1 MNRVAG
7 QTVGTLTIAD
17 PILAHRVRLLL
28 LDLANDNWPA
38 ALRDIDLLYR
48 KVQPAAP
55 SVEWEDQEPLETT
68 ALVYS
73 EEDGT
78 LSERICHGPDEEG
91 NCPLGNNGELVACAG
106 KRVAVDGWD
115 LPIARDATRCPLTG
129 LGLFKG

>member
-1 MNRVAG
+1 MNRVAR
-7 QTVGTLTIAD
+7 QTAGTLTIAD

-28 LDLANDNWPA
+28 LDLANDNWPG

-55 SVEWEDQEPLETT
+55 CIEWDDQEAPDTT

-73 EEDGT
+73 EADGT
-78 LSERICHGPDEEG
+78 IVERICHGPDEDG
-91 NCPLGNNGELVACAG
+91 NCPLGNSGQLVACAG

-115 LPIARDATRCPLTG
+115 LPIARDATRCPLAG